1 MYVISD
7 LKGEEIVGKF
17 YGKTNQKEFIVEQVI
32 KTKANKIYIKWK
44 DWDSSFNSWV
54 DRKDSINE

>member
-1 MYVISD
+1 MISD

>member
-1 MYVISD
+1 MISD
-7 LKGEEIVGKF
+7 LKGEEIVRKF

>member
-1 MYVISD
+1 MISD

-44 DWDSSFNSWV
+44 DWGSSFNSWV

>member
-1 MYVISD
+1 MISD

-17 YGKTNQKEFIVEQVI
+17 YGKTNQKECIVEQVI